1 MPTYSDILMMK
12 ALSSSELLATPNMP
26 IVAMPFAT
34 AKPLVYGYDA
44 SRSET
49 ASMEVSKNLRL
60 TATGAYRSYIGL
72 MDMQSVSGGVQY
84 SLGAMTMQGA
94 LAANRYL
101 YYGRVV
107 TQYGVSGQLSYCFNP
122 NLALTV
128 FGTYYNTNPFLSMAA
143 FPFVPTTSYG
153 GYMTVG
159 NRSFYVNLGVE
170 RRFNAF
176 EHKMETVPIV
186 TPAFKISN
194 KVTIELPE
202 GDAAIV
208 KDELDRKIDMILS
221 LMVEYYGSDKLVIK
235 AGKMEALQ
243 LIRSP
248 IKGERVLALQKIMY
262 DNPTLTAV
270 PEEKDIP
277 RLVDQLIEK
286 MSDLLARRSLEADL
300 EQKIADR
307 LEENHQD
314 YVQDIRRQILKEEK
328 KGYETPMEQQKRE
341 KLEELEK

>member
-1 MPTYSDILMMK
+1 MKKLITFLMFLLAIGQVATAQEVSGLQMPLPREELHPITESAENHQLTPTYSDILMMK
-12 ALSSSELLATPNMP
+12 ALSSSDFLAAPSMP
-26 IVAMPFAT
+26 IVPMPFAI
-34 AKPLVYGYDA
+34 AQPLVYGYDA

-72 MDMQSVSGGVQY
+72 MDVQSVSGGVQY
-84 SLGAMTMQGA
+84 SLGAMTVQGA

-107 TQYGVSGQLSYCFNP
+107 TQYGVSGQLSYSFNP

-128 FGTYYNTNPFLSMAA
+128 FGTYYNTNPLFSMAA

-176 EHKMETVPIV
+176 EHKMETVPII

-194 KVTIELPE
+194 KVTIELPL
-202 GDAAIV
+202 GDLMKHIV
-208 KDELDRKIDMILS
+208 EEIL
-221 LMVEYYGSDKLVIK
+221 IK
-235 AGKMEALQ
+235 SG
-243 LIRSP
+243 P
-248 IKGERVLALQKIMY
+248 H
-262 DNPTLTAV
+262 
-270 PEEKDIP
+270 
-277 RLVDQLIEK
+277 
-286 MSDLLARRSLEADL
+286 RR
-300 EQKIADR
+300 
-307 LEENHQD
+307 
-314 YVQDIRRQILKEEK
+314 
-328 KGYETPMEQQKRE
+328 
-341 KLEELEK
+341 

>member
-1 MPTYSDILMMK
+1 MKKLITFLIFLLAVGQGATAQKVSGQQLPLPNAELNQLAPSTELHQLTPNTELRPIMPTYSDILMMK

-26 IVAMPFAT
+26 IVPLPFA
-34 AKPLVYGYDA
+34 AAQPLVYGYDA

-49 ASMEVSKNLRL
+49 ASMEMSKNLRL
-60 TATGAYRSYIGL
+60 SATGAYRSYIGL
-72 MDMQSVSGGVQY
+72 MDMQSVSGSVQY
-84 SLGAMTMQGA
+84 SLGVMTMQGA

-107 TQYGVSGQLSYCFNP
+107 TQYGVSGKLSYCFNP

-159 NRSFYVNLGVE
+159 SRSFYVNLGVE

-194 KVTIELPE
+194 KVTIELPL
-202 GDAAIV
+202 GD
-208 KDELDRKIDMILS
+208 
-221 LMVEYYGSDKLVIK
+221 
-235 AGKMEALQ
+235 
-243 LIRSP
+243 
-248 IKGERVLALQKIMY
+248 
-262 DNPTLTAV
+262 LT
-270 PEEKDIP
+270 KH
-277 RLVDQLIEK
+277 LIEEILIK
-286 MSDLLARRSLEADL
+286 SGPHRR
-300 EQKIADR
+300 
-307 LEENHQD
+307 
-314 YVQDIRRQILKEEK
+314 
-328 KGYETPMEQQKRE
+328 
-341 KLEELEK
+341 

>member
-1 MPTYSDILMMK
+1 MKKLITFLIFLLAVGQGATAQEVSGQQLPLPNAELNQLAPSTELHQLTPNTELRPIMPTYSDILMMK

-34 AKPLVYGYDA
+34 AQPLVYGYDA

-72 MDMQSVSGGVQY
+72 MDMQSVSGSVQY

-94 LAANRYL
+94 LEANRYL
-101 YYGRVV
+101 YHGHVF
-107 TQYGVSGQLSYCFNP
+107 TQYGVSGQLAYSFNP

-128 FGTYYNTNPFLSMAA
+128 FGTYYNTNPFFSMAA

-194 KVTIELPE
+194 KVTIELPL
-202 GDAAIV
+202 GD
-208 KDELDRKIDMILS
+208 
-221 LMVEYYGSDKLVIK
+221 
-235 AGKMEALQ
+235 
-243 LIRSP
+243 
-248 IKGERVLALQKIMY
+248 
-262 DNPTLTAV
+262 LT
-270 PEEKDIP
+270 KH
-277 RLVDQLIEK
+277 LIEK
-286 MSDLLARRSLEADL
+286 ILIKSGPHRR
-300 EQKIADR
+300 
-307 LEENHQD
+307 
-314 YVQDIRRQILKEEK
+314 
-328 KGYETPMEQQKRE
+328 
-341 KLEELEK
+341 

>member
-1 MPTYSDILMMK
+1 MKKPITFLVFLLAVGQEATAQEVSRQQLPLPDVEFNQLAPSAELHQLTPNAELRPITPTYSDILMMK
-12 ALSSSELLATPNMP
+12 ALSSFELLAMPNMP

-34 AKPLVYGYDA
+34 AQPLVCGYDA

-49 ASMEVSKNLRL
+49 ASMKVSKNLRL

-72 MDMQSVSGGVQY
+72 MDVQSVSGGVQY
-84 SLGAMTMQGA
+84 SLGGMTVQGA

-101 YYGRVV
+101 YQGRVF
-107 TQYGVSGQLSYCFNP
+107 TQYGVSGQLSYSFNP

-159 NRSFYVNLGVE
+159 SRSFYVNLGVE

-194 KVTIELPE
+194 NVTIELPL
-202 GDAAIV
+202 GD
-208 KDELDRKIDMILS
+208 
-221 LMVEYYGSDKLVIK
+221 
-235 AGKMEALQ
+235 
-243 LIRSP
+243 
-248 IKGERVLALQKIMY
+248 
-262 DNPTLTAV
+262 LT
-270 PEEKDIP
+270 KH
-277 RLVDQLIEK
+277 LIE
-286 MSDLLARRSLEADL
+286 
-300 EQKIADR
+300 
-307 LEENHQD
+307 
-314 YVQDIRRQILKEEK
+314 
-328 KGYETPMEQQKRE
+328 ETFIKSGPHRH
-341 KLEELEK
+341 

>member
-1 MPTYSDILMMK
+1 MRKLIAFLLFLLAVGQGATAQEVSGQQMPLPNEELHQLTPSTELHQLAPNAELHQVTPTYSDILMMK
-12 ALSSSELLATPNMP
+12 ALSSSELLATQ
-26 IVAMPFAT
+26 IVPLPFAAT
-34 AKPLVYGYDA
+34 QPLVYGYDA

-72 MDMQSVSGGVQY
+72 MDVQSVSGGVQY
-84 SLGAMTMQGA
+84 SLGGMTVQGA

-101 YYGRVV
+101 YYGRVF

-128 FGTYYNTNPFLSMAA
+128 FGTYYNTNPFFSMAA

-176 EHKMETVPIV
+176 EHKMETVPII

-194 KVTIELPE
+194 KVTIELPL
-202 GDAAIV
+202 GD
-208 KDELDRKIDMILS
+208 
-221 LMVEYYGSDKLVIK
+221 
-235 AGKMEALQ
+235 
-243 LIRSP
+243 
-248 IKGERVLALQKIMY
+248 
-262 DNPTLTAV
+262 LT
-270 PEEKDIP
+270 
-277 RLVDQLIEK
+277 RHLIEEILIK
-286 MSDLLARRSLEADL
+286 SGPHRR
-300 EQKIADR
+300 
-307 LEENHQD
+307 
-314 YVQDIRRQILKEEK
+314 
-328 KGYETPMEQQKRE
+328 
-341 KLEELEK
+341 